1 MSLALDRKTPATDA
15 RLAPR
20 FRTLTIGGVRRAFR
34 LEGAFW
40 AAIAAIAERNRRTLA
55 AEIGARLAGAPD
67 EANHSGVLRAG
78 VASDLLDLWET
89 AEASAAKPQ
98 WARVVQAIPSP
109 AFAATGSGRMLALN
123 EAMRGLLAKRGLPDT
138 ALSKA
143 PAVAVE
149 LAAGAIF
156 QANRASREAPVVCN
170 AVFRAGEA
178 RAVARVRI
186 VLADA
191 GQDQARLII
200 GFPEG

>member
-1 MSLALDRKTPATDA
+1 MSLALDRKAPGADP
-15 RLAPR
+15 RLSPR

-40 AAIAAIAERNRRTLA
+40 SALGAIAARNRRTLA
-55 AEIGARLAGAPD
+55 SEIAVRLAGAPD
-67 EANHSGVLRAG
+67 EANHSGRLRAG
-78 VASDLLDLWET
+78 AAADLLDLWET
-89 AEASAAKPQ
+89 AEANTVKPQ

-109 AFAATGSGRMLALN
+109 AFAATGSGRVLALN
-123 EAMRGLLAKRGLPDT
+123 AGMRGLLARRGLPDG
-138 ALSKA
+138 ALAKA
-143 PAVAVE
+143 SGIAVE

-178 RAVARVRI
+178 RALAKVRI

-191 GQDQARLII
+191 GQEPARLII